1 MTIKKELD
9 KDKALKM
16 IEALLESK
24 KSKLPDTKSL
34 KDFGGGHVECI
45 KTKANIVLYFGFD
58 GSKNRVSIKCQINRE
73 DVLLWMEALSERVW
87 NVETAEEAINID
99 SLLATAEPSDKKLD
113 VDSESLFPPN
123 TEPISERIAE
133 GSKST
138 ESIFNTIPKQ

>member
-99 SLLATAEPSDKKLD
+99 CLLASAEPNEKKLEED
-113 VDSESLFPPN
+113 TESLFPQKS
-123 TEPISERIAE
+123 EPKSEHIAE

-138 ESIFNTIPKQ
+138 VSVFSTI